1 MPDHTEKTGEK
12 AGRKALLK
20 LLRMLLRGECRIVAE
35 NMRAVRLERQGEG
48 ADFNPAMLAFGVSR
62 GLVMRRDQTI
72 AATPAASAFL
82 RRALADGE
90 AEFAGQ
96 HRDMVEETALVEGA
110 RQRVSR
116 NLKESPLAPL
126 ARLKDRGGEPFL
138 SVAAFDAGERL
149 AADFTRAQM
158 QPRITASWEPRL
170 ETGGGRRGAGGTE
183 ISDSAMAARD
193 RFARAVEAMGP
204 ELSGVAM
211 DVCCFSK
218 GLEVVERERSWPA
231 RSAKLMLRAALLALA
246 RHYAPPVAEGRRR
259 HHWGDGDFR
268 PRM

>member
-1 MPDHTEKTGEK
+1 MPEREGNAGERTG
-12 AGRKALLK
+12 RRALLK
-20 LLRMLLRGECRIVAE
+20 LLRMVLRGECRIMTEDA
-35 NMRAVRLERQGEG
+35 RAVRLERHGEG
-48 ADFNPAMLAFGVSR
+48 ADFDLATLALGVSR
-62 GLVMRRDQTI
+62 GLVLQSGRTI
-72 AATPAASAFL
+72 AATSAASAFL
-82 RRALADGE
+82 RRALAGDE
-90 AEFAGQ
+90 VEFADQ
-96 HRDMVEETALVEGA
+96 HRDMVEETALVDGA
-110 RQRVSR
+110 RQKVAR

-149 AADFTRAQM
+149 AADFNRGQM

-170 ETGGGRRGAGGTE
+170 EVSGGRRGAGAGD
-183 ISDSAMAARD
+183 ISDGAMAARD

-204 ELSGVAM
+204 ELAGVAV
-211 DVCCFSK
+211 DVCCFGK
-218 GLEVVERERSWPA
+218 GLEVVERERLWPA

-246 RHYAPPVAEGRRR
+246 RHYAPPVVESRRK

>member
-1 MPDHTEKTGEK
+1 MTERSIKDQQK

-20 LLRMLLRGECRIVAE
+20 LLRMLLRGDCRIVAYDSE
-35 NMRAVRLERQGEG
+35 TLRFERDGEG
-48 ADFNPAMLAFGVSR
+48 VNFTPAILAFAVSR
-62 GLVMRRDQTI
+62 GLVMRSGSVV
-72 AATPAASAFL
+72 AATTAAPAFL
-82 RRALADGE
+82 RRMLAVSDD
-90 AEFAGQ
+90 EFSEQ
-96 HRDMVEETALVEGA
+96 HREMVDDVALVEGVH
-110 RQRVSR
+110 QRVRR

-126 ARLKDRGGEPFL
+126 AKLKDRGGEPYL
-138 SVAAFDAGERL
+138 SAAAFDAGDRL
-149 AADFTRAQM
+149 ANDFTRGQM

-170 ETGGGRRGAGGTE
+170 ETGGAVRAAGGGE

-211 DVCCFSK
+211 DVCCFGK
-218 GLEVVERERSWPA
+218 GLETVERERLWPA

-246 RHYAPPVAEGRRR
+246 RHYAPPLRDGSRR